1 MQGHDTE
8 PELAW
13 ISTVKFPHVSH
24 CFFRPVRPQNDGLGS
39 QITQCEHTQGAS
51 AACTALCA
59 HRLCAALCQEGES
72 SEEEAGEEES
82 ETMTVSECLRDDQY
96 DEKMEEDEQML
107 ERYKQERMDEMFPD
121 EVDTP
126 RDVPARVR

>member
-1 MQGHDTE
+1 MEVNRARALTGSV
-8 PELAW
+8 L
-13 ISTVKFPHVSH
+13 
-24 CFFRPVRPQNDGLGS
+24 PV
-39 QITQCEHTQGAS
+39 
-51 AACTALCA
+51 
-59 HRLCAALCQEGES
+59 CQEGES
-72 SEEEAGEEES
+72 SEEEGEPAEEC

-96 DEKMEEDEQML
+96 DEKVEDDEQML